1 MWRGV
6 PWFSSH
12 AAALC
17 VLLLPAAAVNKTV
30 LLRPNM
36 CKLSSESPH
45 ASTSLVRPL
54 ALAGLDSA
62 PPDRSSGERVVKVL
76 GTQPC

>member
-1 MWRGV
+1 MGGGGGGVLVWRGV

-17 VLLLPAAAVNKTV
+17 VPLLPAAAVNKT

-45 ASTSLVRPL
+45 ASTSL
-54 ALAGLDSA
+54 G
-62 PPDRSSGERVVKVL
+62 
-76 GTQPC
+76 

>member
-17 VLLLPAAAVNKTV
+17 VLLLPAAAVNKTF
-30 LLRPNM
+30 LRPDM
-36 CKLSSESPH
+36 CKLSSESPY
-45 ASTSLVRPL
+45 ASTSLVGPL
-54 ALAGLDSA
+54 ALSSLYSA
-62 PPDRSSGERVVKVL
+62 PADRQSEGRVVKVP